1 MKAKIFGNDERMAAL
16 WQLMLDDETKNEKE
30 VFVAAPQ
37 TSVDAAFVKKEILPF
52 DSVFFY
58 GKIDKGALKLLDGY
72 PHHCMLS
79 DEIFADQNASLT
91 AIATLNILSDF
102 KISPSD
108 AKILIIG
115 FGRIGVHL
123 SKILWGLGAKYDVA
137 STSSAR
143 QARAFA
149 HEVMS
154 LGELDFSKY
163 DVIINTAPVPIIAK
177 PSATTLYIDLAGEF
191 YKDINLMKNGSAYFG
206 GLPAKYYPK
215 SSAKLIYDFIKRS
228 IK

>member
-1 MKAKIFGNDERMAAL
+1 MAAL

-37 TSVDAAFVKKEILPF
+37 TSVDAAFVKKEILSF
-52 DSVFFY
+52 DCVFFY
-58 GKIDKGALKLLDGY
+58 GKMDKGALKLLDGY

-143 QARAFA
+143 
-149 HEVMS
+149 
-154 LGELDFSKY
+154 
-163 DVIINTAPVPIIAK
+163 
-177 PSATTLYIDLAGEF
+177 
-191 YKDINLMKNGSAYFG
+191 
-206 GLPAKYYPK
+206 
-215 SSAKLIYDFIKRS
+215 
-228 IK
+228 